1 MRPTTIKRH
10 QLIRTE
16 FNKLVGTMP
25 VMDIYVRLGE
35 QFGMSDEWIR
45 KILAKKH
52 PGASSRKRE
61 ERPPPRRALN
71 KNHSC

>member
-52 PGASSRKRE
+52 P
-61 ERPPPRRALN
+61 P
-71 KNHSC
+71 

>member
-25 VMDIYVRLGE
+25 VMHIYIRLGE
-35 QFGMSDEWIR
+35 QFGMSDETIR
-45 KILAKKH
+45 HILAKNH
-52 PGASSRKRE
+52 P
-61 ERPPPRRALN
+61 P
-71 KNHSC
+71 

>member
-16 FNKLVGTMP
+16 FNKLLGTLP

-35 QFGMSDEWIR
+35 QFGMSDETIR
-45 KILAKKH
+45 HILAKKH
-52 PGASSRKRE
+52 P
-61 ERPPPRRALN
+61 P
-71 KNHSC
+71 